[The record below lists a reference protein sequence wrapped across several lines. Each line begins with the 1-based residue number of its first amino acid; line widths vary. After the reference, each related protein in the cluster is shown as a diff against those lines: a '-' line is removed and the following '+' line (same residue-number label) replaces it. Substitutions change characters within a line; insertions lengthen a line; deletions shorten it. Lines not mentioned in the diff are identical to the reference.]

1 MDYGYVFL
9 ATTTGGK
16 EMTQAELIAAIA
28 EISGAKQTTVKDVL
42 AAMSTITR
50 EALTRGDELTLP
62 GIGKVT
68 VKDRPAR
75 TGRNPATGEAIEI
88 PARRV
93 VRLVPAKVLKEAL
106 V

>member
-1 MDYGYVFL
+1 
-9 ATTTGGK
+9 
-16 EMTQAELIAAIA
+16 MTQAELIAAIA
-28 EISGAKQTTVKDVL
+28 ELSGAKQTTGKDVL

-88 PARRV
+88 PAKRA
-93 VRLVPAKVLKEAL
+93 VRLVPAKVLKDAL
-106 V
+106 VYTSSGAVFGF

>member
-1 MDYGYVFL
+1 
-9 ATTTGGK
+9 
-16 EMTQAELIAAIA
+16 MTQAELIAAIA
-28 EISGAKQTTVKDVL
+28 EMSGAKQTTVKDVL

-50 EALTRGDELTLP
+50 DALTRGDELTLP

-75 TGRNPATGEAIEI
+75 TGRNPATGAPIEI
-88 PARRV
+88 PAKRT
-93 VRLVPAKVLKEAL
+93 VRLVPAKILKDAL

>member
-1 MDYGYVFL
+1 
-9 ATTTGGK
+9 
-16 EMTQAELIAAIA
+16 MTRAELIAAIA
-28 EISGAKQTTVKDVL
+28 ELSGAKQTIVKDVL

-88 PARRV
+88 PAKRV

>member
-1 MDYGYVFL
+1 
-9 ATTTGGK
+9 
-16 EMTQAELIAAIA
+16 MTQAELIAAIA
-28 EISGAKQTTVKDVL
+28 ERSGAKQTTVKDVL

-75 TGRNPATGEAIEI
+75 AGRNPATGEAIEI
-88 PARRV
+88 PAKRV